1 MAKHISDYSF
11 DESEVV
17 QSVPGQSIAGQSIA
31 GQSFGQGVA
40 PVSAQEEEEAVLE
53 QVRSYVH
60 QASQLLKS
68 LDADRARV
76 GWLLEDALMYLEE
89 IDTDALFDRIDPI
102 DIDQAIQLPRTSA
115 TAGK

>member
-31 GQSFGQGVA
+31 GQPFGQGVA
-40 PVSAQEEEEAVLE
+40 PVSAQEEAVLE